1 MDSSPCGTDAE
12 QSRHFRQQQLLADL
26 SDWALSVGGQR
37 DGWETQPKNET
48 DDEVACTDS
57 ATDHPRTLESLLQ
70 FTTEQVAAVFD
81 ADSAYVLQVAGDREL
96 FRLRAGVSVAAAGP
110 TPEECGTSGDA
121 ETDCVETETESG
133 ETTESETEPHTETS
147 GAAADNSDEPTPVA
161 ASTQDRIPIEPA
173 TQLSKALESTEP
185 VLVEELASTD
195 QLSSVGEPVSD
206 AATSG
211 IAVRIGTSE
220 QTDFTAGTVQAAGT
234 STESLRDDD
243 GDTSESDENDESGE
257 SDETHENG
265 VPWGVLTVH
274 TTAECDFTDAD
285 AAFLTTVANVLASTL
300 DRTRAQRRRD
310 EATTWADSV
319 LDATPV
325 GITLVDTDGM
335 NVFANRRAEE
345 ITGRPLSELRTF
357 THDDERWGL
366 VDDNGNPI
374 SFTDLPFTRVIET
387 EEPVRNEVVGIS
399 RPSGER
405 VWLSIHCSPLYDSA
419 GEFDG
424 VIYAF
429 RDVTE
434 RRELESRLEEILGR
448 VEEAICAFDEDFR
461 YTHVNDRAEE
471 LLQRSP
477 EELLGEQLWEVFPE
491 SANEDVVRNSFE
503 EAMNSQEPTSY
514 EHYYEPAN
522 AWLEVTIYPSETGAS
537 VYFRDVTD
545 RREYRRRL
553 EESNERLEQFA
564 YAASH
569 DLQEPLRM
577 VSSYLEL
584 LESRYADEL
593 DQDAQEFIEYAVDGA
608 DRMREMIN
616 GLLEFSRVETQGE
629 PFEPVDL
636 DEVLEDVVRDLR
648 VKIVEND
655 ADISAEELP
664 RVAGDGNQL
673 RQVFQNLLSNA
684 IAYSGEEPPEIDIAA
699 HDTGSEWVISV
710 SDEGTGI
717 DPDDTDRIFGLFQR
731 RHAGDEHTGSGIGL
745 ALCRRII
752 KRHDGEIWVD
762 SELGEGATFSFTLPT
777 RLDTVDLEPIE
788 SGSGPGPESESG
800 SEPKPETLGQETKR
814 DDVGGE

>member
-1 MDSSPCGTDAE
+1 MDSSSGGTDAE
-12 QSRHFRQQQLLADL
+12 QSRHFRQQQLLAEL

-37 DGWETQPKNET
+37 NGWETQPNNGSGEEAGRT
-48 DDEVACTDS
+48 DRGA
-57 ATDHPRTLESLLQ
+57 DHPRTLESLLQ
-70 FTTEQVAAVFD
+70 LTTEQVAAVFD
-81 ADSAYVLQVAGDREL
+81 ADSAYVLQVAGDGEQ

-110 TPEECGTSGDA
+110 TSEECGTSRDVESDG
-121 ETDCVETETESG
+121 VETETEAG

-147 GAAADNSDEPTPVA
+147 GAAAAHADEPTPVA
-161 ASTQDRIPIEPA
+161 AGTQDRIPIEPA
-173 TQLSKALESTEP
+173 TQLATALESTEP

-195 QLSSVGEPVSD
+195 QLSAVGEPVSD

-220 QTDFTAGTVQAAGT
+220 QTESTAGSMQVAGT
-234 STESLRDDD
+234 STESLRADRDD
-243 GDTSESDENDESGE
+243 GDDGGDTTDTDGADKTDDA
-257 SDETHENG
+257 DETHENG
-265 VPWGVLTVH
+265 VPWGLLTVH

-285 AAFLTTVANVLASTL
+285 AAFLTTVANVLGSTIS
-300 DRTRAQRRRD
+300 RVSAQRRRD

-325 GITLVDTDGM
+325 GITLINTDGM

-366 VDDNGNPI
+366 VDDNGEPM
-374 SFTDLPFTRVIET
+374 SFDELPFTRIIET
-387 EEPVRNEVVGIS
+387 EEPVRNEVVGIR

-405 VWLSIHCSPLYDSA
+405 VWLLIHCSPLYDSA
-419 GEFDG
+419 GDLDG

-471 LLQRSP
+471 LLQRSR
-477 EELLGEQLWEVFPE
+477 EELLGEKLWEAFPE
-491 SANEDVVRNSFE
+491 SANEEVVRNSFE
-503 EAMNSQEPTSY
+503 DAMNSQEPTSY

-584 LESRYADEL
+584 LESRYVDEL

-616 GLLEFSRVETQGE
+616 GLLEFSRIETQGE

-699 HDTGSEWVISV
+699 HDTGSELVISV

-717 DPDDTDRIFGLFQR
+717 DPDDADRIFGLFQR

-745 ALCRRII
+745 ALCRRIV
-752 KRHDGEIWVD
+752 KRHGGEIWVD
-762 SELGEGATFSFTLPT
+762 SEPGEGATFSFTLPT
-777 RLDTVDLEPIE
+777 RLDAKSVD
-788 SGSGPGPESESG
+788 SESAT
-800 SEPKPETLGQETKR
+800 EPAESADE
-814 DDVGGE
+814 V